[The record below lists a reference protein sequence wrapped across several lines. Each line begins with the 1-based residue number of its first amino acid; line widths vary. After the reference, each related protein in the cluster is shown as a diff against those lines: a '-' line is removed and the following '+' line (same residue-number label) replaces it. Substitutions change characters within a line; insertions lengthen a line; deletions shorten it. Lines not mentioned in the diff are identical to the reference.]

1 LNPVEVTEGDN
12 YLIVVSLFFTHKTLY
27 IKLLQPDI
35 GKEYV
40 NNDDP
45 KQQSNTKIVFKT
57 DDIYMLRD
65 MLVFQ
70 NVQVAEI
77 KTFENYDYWIC
88 DGADP
93 EGNIFQLKQKKQG
106 ATY

>member
-1 LNPVEVTEGDN
+1 
-12 YLIVVSLFFTHKTLY
+12 
-27 IKLLQPDI
+27 
-35 GKEYV
+35 
-40 NNDDP
+40 
-45 KQQSNTKIVFKT
+45 
-57 DDIYMLRD
+57 MLRD